1 MGEANLLALGRDE
14 EGAPCVGPLRL
25 PATVAD
31 ARRQLGV
38 DARLKVAIRPE
49 AWRVGEPEANGLA
62 GVVLKSAYLGP
73 VLEYT
78 IDTDVGTLFVVSSPE
93 HRLRAPGERVSLT
106 LEGEGIALVEADEE
120 DRGAK
125 SRG

>member
-1 MGEANLLALGRDE
+1 M
-14 EGAPCVGPLRL
+14 
-25 PATVAD
+25 
-31 ARRQLGV
+31 
-38 DARLKVAIRPE
+38 
-49 AWRVGEPEANGLA
+49 
-62 GVVLKSAYLGP
+62 VLKSAYLGP